1 MLTYMTCTAGP
12 VKLSKVGG
20 GDAAIFDYARSGPHF
35 GADGLIIGKS
45 QAATTGLFA
54 GITYHT
60 RDSGGWF
67 LLCMRANTCKFVGI
81 TRATAA
87 TSCDFSGF
95 LYVRA
100 LVPANKP
107 RRNGMQE
114 SSRRCGVLAGLCTR
128 TLVRFWDRRCA
139 AVRVCEII
147 AAAAPGLLTLGPWI
161 RPPPMTSPHLC
172 SMYVCLS
179 VCV

>member
-1 MLTYMTCTAGP
+1 MLTCMTCTAGP

-60 RDSGGWF
+60 CDSGGWF
-67 LLCMRANTCKFVGI
+67 LICMRANTGKFVGI

-87 TSCDFSGF
+87 TGYDFSGF
-95 LYVRA
+95 FYVRA
-100 LVPANKP
+100 RKPAIKP
-107 RRNGMQE
+107 KENGM
-114 SSRRCGVLAGLCTR
+114 
-128 TLVRFWDRRCA
+128 
-139 AVRVCEII
+139 
-147 AAAAPGLLTLGPWI
+147 
-161 RPPPMTSPHLC
+161 
-172 SMYVCLS
+172 
-179 VCV
+179 